1 MYIKQTPISAR
12 NKQSVDSSKK
22 VYQIQDFPD
31 GAIKLLEQ
39 VVPDETRGRIACVL
53 LQILFICI
61 SSGFDQGGGYG
72 DTGGGY
78 INSPGFGSPQQSQE
92 KRVGT
97 ITQSQ
102 RR

>member
-1 MYIKQTPISAR
+1 MCTPA
-12 NKQSVDSSKK
+12 NNDT
-22 VYQIQDFPD
+22 Y
-31 GAIKLLEQ
+31 
-39 VVPDETRGRIACVL
+39 TH
-53 LQILFICI
+53 I

-97 ITQSQ
+97 ITQFQ